1 MSDKRLPDLP
11 LGSDDPAENELWK
24 VLGDVEHDEPP
35 ARLRQGFYK
44 KLERANQPNPAMK
57 LQDLLGLRGN
67 AGWLTA
73 AACLLVGLGAGQQL
87 GDAGDDASERLAALE
102 QNVAVLNR
110 SLVLDRLQNDQP
122 GKRLLGVIDAA
133 YLAADDTDIA
143 TALLGLATTDR
154 VDSIRSAA
162 IESLGSQINSPAI
175 GAPLMDALQQA
186 DSPMVQLAF
195 IDLVLRKG
203 SDEQVRQLLE
213 LAEEG
218 RLYPDLERHVL
229 TSLGRETA

>member
-1 MSDKRLPDLP
+1 MSEKRPSGLP

-24 VLGDVEHDEPP
+24 VLGDVEHEEPS
-35 ARLRQGFYK
+35 AQLRQDFYEK
-44 KLERANQPNPAMK
+44 MARATEPGLTRKLGE
-57 LQDLLGLRGN
+57 LLGFSGN
-67 AGWLTA
+67 VGWLTA
-73 AACLLVGLGAGQQL
+73 AACVLAGLGTGQLL
-87 GDAGDDASERLAALE
+87 GGAADDASERLAALE
-102 QNVAVLNR
+102 HNVAVLNR

-143 TALLGLATTDR
+143 MALLGLATNDR
-154 VDSIRSAA
+154 VASIRSAA

-186 DSPMVQLAF
+186 DSPMVQLAL
-195 IDLVLRKG
+195 IDLVLRNG
-203 SDEQVRQLLE
+203 SDEQVRQILE
-213 LAEEG
+213 LAEDG

-229 TSLGRETA
+229 TSLGRETV